1 MFETTLEAPVI
12 PTVLPTPVDPV
23 LTLPQLERELLGLAG
38 RLAAAQSQFLTLLAE
53 FDDRAGWAG
62 PGLKSCAHWLSWRIG
77 MSLRTAH
84 EHVRVAHALRRL
96 PLVAEA
102 FAAGKLSYSKVRAIT
117 RVTVLPPAPPPE
129 PAPLPDPPGTA
140 AATGSPLAGSA
151 PDAARAGAP
160 VEDAAGPPDATDAVS
175 PALRPSGPPPP
186 TAPDAERTLLAL
198 ALAGTAS
205 HVETVVRATRR
216 QQTDAARLSARRS
229 LSWRWADDGSLVVSV
244 RLAPADGAALIAAI
258 DAAAAPAPAPVR
270 HPVPPSPPGWRERAE
285 SEYPGRAV
293 DRLAARRADALL
305 SLVTAPAPHADDES
319 GPGASR
325 STVRRGQADVVV
337 QVDVTDGAASIVG
350 GPEIATATAERLA
363 CDARAQVLL
372 RDTRHNRL
380 YLGRRRRLASPAQIA
395 ALTVRDAGRCRFAG
409 CTQARHLHAH
419 HVVHWLRA
427 GRTDLDNLVLL
438 CGFHHTLVHERGFGI
453 RWTGDGWESLRPD
466 GTPVP
471 ATGDPLAGNV
481 ERLIEMQ
488 TRAELRIDPR
498 GLTPSWGGERLD
510 RDAVLRLLLP
520 DGGAGTGN
528 GYDEPDDD
536 EEGDRSGDGD
546 LGTSGRVGNVRRGN
560 DQQGPDQREPD
571 RRGPGRDVA

>member
-1 MFETTLEAPVI
+1 MTSS
-12 PTVLPTPVDPV
+12 V
-23 LTLPQLERELLGLAG
+23 LTPPVAPAPALSLPQLEQELLGLAG
-38 RLAAAQSQFLTLLAE
+38 RLAAAQSRFLTLLAE

-102 FAAGKLSYSKVRAIT
+102 FAAGRLSYSKVRAIT
-117 RVTVLPPAPPPE
+117 RVTVPPPGPPPE
-129 PAPLPDPPGTA
+129 A
-140 AATGSPLAGSA
+140 A
-151 PDAARAGAP
+151 
-160 VEDAAGPPDATDAVS
+160 PPDADAGPAPDHRSAPSGTGQSYS
-175 PALRPSGPPPP
+175 PGNGTAVADAGADPSDPLIPAAHAVTPPTGPPPA

-216 QQTDAARLSARRS
+216 QQADPARQAERRS
-229 LSWRWADDGSLVVSV
+229 LAWRWADDGSLVVSV
-244 RLAPADGAALIAAI
+244 RLAPAEGAALIAAI
-258 DAAAAPAPAPVR
+258 DAAAGPAPAPVR

-305 SLVTAPAPHADDES
+305 SLVTTPALHADAES
-319 GPGASR
+319 GAGTDR
-325 STVRRGQADVVV
+325 SSARSAVLRGRADVVV
-337 QVDVTDGAASIVG
+337 HIDVADGTAAIVG
-350 GPEIATATAERLA
+350 GPEIAAATAERLA

-395 ALTVRDAGRCRFAG
+395 ALTVRDGGRCRFAG
-409 CTQARHLHAH
+409 CAQDRHLHAH

-453 RWTGDGWESLRPD
+453 RWSGEAWESLRPD

-471 ATGDPLAGNV
+471 AAGEPLVGNV
-481 ERLIEMQ
+481 ESLIEMQ

-510 RDAVLRLLLP
+510 RDAVLQLLLP
-520 DGGAGTGN
+520 GAGAGVGAAGTGD
-528 GYDEPDDD
+528 GYGDD
-536 EEGDRSGDGD
+536 EDDEDG
-546 LGTSGRVGNVRRGN
+546 GG
-560 DQQGPDQREPD
+560 D
-571 RRGPGRDVA
+571 RRGDDRPEYDRRSDDRDVA

>member
-1 MFETTLEAPVI
+1 MI
-12 PTVLPTPVDPV
+12 PTVLPSPVDPV

-38 RLAAAQSQFLTLLAE
+38 RLAAAQSRFLTLLAE

-117 RVTVLPPAPPPE
+117 RVTVPPPAPPPH
-129 PAPLPDPPGTA
+129 A
-140 AATGSPLAGSA
+140 AATPGPPGPAAPAGPPLAGSA
-151 PDAARAGAP
+151 PDAARSGLP
-160 VEDAAGPPDATDAVS
+160 VDAAAGPLDAVDAVS
-175 PALRPSGPPPP
+175 TVLRPAGAPPP

-216 QQTDAARLSARRS
+216 QQADPARLSARRS
-229 LSWRWADDGSLVVSV
+229 LSWRWADDGSLVISV

-285 SEYPGRAV
+285 SEYPGKAV

-305 SLVTAPAPHADDES
+305 SLVTTPAPHADDDAS
-319 GPGASR
+319 GASR

-337 QVDVTDGAASIVG
+337 QVDVTAGAASIVG

-409 CTQARHLHAH
+409 CTQDRHLHAH

-481 ERLIEMQ
+481 ESLIEMQ
-488 TRAELRIDPR
+488 TRADLRIDPR

-520 DGGAGTGN
+520 DGGAGTGL

-536 EEGDRSGDGD
+536 EDGARGRDGDRGTGDRVGDG
-546 LGTSGRVGNVRRGN
+546 GPGN
-560 DQQGPDQREPD
+560 DRQEHDRQEHDRHGPD
-571 RRGPGRDVA
+571 RDVA

>member
-1 MFETTLEAPVI
+1 MTPSVLNPPVV
-12 PTVLPTPVDPV
+12 PTPV
-23 LTLPQLERELLGLAG
+23 LTLPQLEQELLGLAG
-38 RLAAAQSQFLTLLAE
+38 RLAAAQSRFLTLLAE

-102 FAAGKLSYSKVRAIT
+102 FAAGRLSYSKVRAIT
-117 RVTVLPPAPPPE
+117 RVTVPPPGPPPGAAPPDSGATPSPDHQASPPDTSRAPTGTPPAGSPIAVPVPGARPPDPLVPAAHAVTPPIGPPPAP
-129 PAPLPDPPGTA
+129 
-140 AATGSPLAGSA
+140 
-151 PDAARAGAP
+151 
-160 VEDAAGPPDATDAVS
+160 
-175 PALRPSGPPPP
+175 
-186 TAPDAERTLLAL
+186 APDAERTLLAL

-216 QQTDAARLSARRS
+216 QQADPARQAERRS
-229 LSWRWADDGSLVVSV
+229 LAWRWADDGSLVVSV
-244 RLAPADGAALIAAI
+244 RLAPAEGAALIAAI
-258 DAAAAPAPAPVR
+258 DAAAGPAPAPVR
-270 HPVPPSPPGWRERAE
+270 HPVPPSPPSWRERAE

-305 SLVTAPAPHADDES
+305 SLVTAPALHADAET
-319 GPGASR
+319 GAGTDR
-325 STVRRGQADVVV
+325 SATRSAVLRGRTDVVV
-337 QVDVTDGAASIVG
+337 HIDVADGTAAIVG
-350 GPEIATATAERLA
+350 GPEIAAATAERLA

-395 ALTVRDAGRCRFAG
+395 ALTVRDGGRCRFAG
-409 CTQARHLHAH
+409 CTQDRHLHAH

-453 RWTGDGWESLRPD
+453 RWSGEAWESLRPD

-471 ATGDPLAGNV
+471 TAGEALVGNV
-481 ERLIEMQ
+481 ESLIEMQ

-510 RDAVLRLLLP
+510 RDAVLQLLLP
-520 DGGAGTGN
+520 GAGAGVADTVDGYEDEDRGGA
-528 GYDEPDDD
+528 
-536 EEGDRSGDGD
+536 
-546 LGTSGRVGNVRRGN
+546 RRG
-560 DQQGPDQREPD
+560 DDLPEDD
-571 RRGPGRDVA
+571 RRSDDRRSDDRDVA

>member
-1 MFETTLEAPVI
+1 MTSA
-12 PTVLPTPVDPV
+12 VLTPPAAAPV
-23 LTLPQLERELLGLAG
+23 LTLPQLEQELLGLAG
-38 RLAAAQSQFLTLLAE
+38 RLAAAQSRFLTLLAE

-62 PGLKSCAHWLSWRIG
+62 PGLKSCAHWLSWRVG

-102 FAAGKLSYSKVRAIT
+102 FAAGRLSYSKVRAIT
-117 RVTVLPPAPPPE
+117 RVTVP
-129 PAPLPDPPGTA
+129 
-140 AATGSPLAGSA
+140 
-151 PDAARAGAP
+151 
-160 VEDAAGPPDATDAVS
+160 
-175 PALRPSGPPPP
+175 PSGPPPGAAP
-186 TAPDAERTLLAL
+186 PDPDASPCPDHPSAPAAHSTAPPDGSPVAVPVTGTDLPGRVAPGAPAVTPIGPPPATAPDAERTLLAL

-216 QQTDAARLSARRS
+216 QQADPARQSERRS
-229 LSWRWADDGSLVVSV
+229 LAWRWADDGSLVVSV

-258 DAAAAPAPAPVR
+258 DAATGPTPAPVR
-270 HPVPPSPPGWRERAE
+270 HPVPPSPPGWQQRAE

-305 SLVTAPAPHADDES
+305 SLVTAPALHADDET
-319 GPGASR
+319 GAGTDR
-325 STVRRGQADVVV
+325 SAAGSAVLRGRADVVV
-337 QVDVTDGAASIVG
+337 HINVADGAASIVG
-350 GPEIATATAERLA
+350 GPEIDPATAERLA

-380 YLGRRRRLASPAQIA
+380 YLGRRRRLASPAQIV
-395 ALTVRDAGRCRFAG
+395 ALTVRDGGRCRFAG
-409 CTQARHLHAH
+409 CTQDRHLHAH

-453 RWTGDGWESLRPD
+453 RWSGEAWESLRPD

-471 ATGDPLAGNV
+471 AAGEPLVGNV
-481 ERLIEMQ
+481 ESLIEMQ

-520 DGGAGTGN
+520 STGTGVGAGRTGDGYEDEVEDGGGA
-528 GYDEPDDD
+528 
-536 EEGDRSGDGD
+536 
-546 LGTSGRVGNVRRGN
+546 RRGDDPPADDRPN
-560 DQQGPDQREPD
+560 DD
-571 RRGPGRDVA
+571 RDVA